1 MGNRCSSVNELT
13 VLTNIDISNI
23 KARTF
28 AGQRRLAKVVDVYDG
43 DTITIVCK
51 LDKTETYRRYKLR
64 LAGIDAPEKKPS
76 KTIANRD
83 LHIKAAGKVTEL
95 LTTKLGGI
103 GSVIE
108 VEFIQEE
115 KFGRTMGTV
124 WTIEQT
130 TGCMHTRSSWH
141 RKENVNEWLIKN
153 SFVKA
158 YDGDKKTEFT
168 EVQLNF
174 IVASVA

>member
-13 VLTNIDISNI
+13 VLTNIDTSKIE
-23 KARTF
+23 ARTF

-51 LDKTETYRRYKLR
+51 LDKTETYRTYKLR
-64 LAGIDAPEKKPS
+64 LSGIDAPEKKPL
-76 KTIANRD
+76 KTIPNRD
-83 LHIKAAGKVTEL
+83 LHIAAAGKVTKL

-103 GSVIE
+103 GSVVE
-108 VEFIQEE
+108 VEFMQEE

-130 TGCMHTRSSWH
+130 TGCMSSTWH
-141 RKENVNEWLIKN
+141 RKENVNEWLIQN
-153 SFVKA
+153 SLVKA
-158 YDGDKKTEFT
+158 YSGDKKTDFT
-168 EVQLNF
+168 EVQLKN
-174 IVASVA
+174 ILANSIA